1 MEDIENKLHK
11 LRVDLYTSDFVD
23 AEEKIRKFRSE
34 YSSIS
39 LNPYIEGKLT
49 MLLIDSY
56 SISGRLAEALDL
68 SINLQKSNDISD
80 NIRLLLTLIIAQTL
94 TDLGRSSEINAI
106 IETSLDDERY
116 LKPLNGWMF
125 LDILSFY
132 TFHSENSYKLFE
144 KQLKNIEDYLGI
156 ALDRNNI
163 GNSISTTRHSWLSE
177 KTTLNDIR
185 SSKSLLSMEEYKRSI
200 LDFISIA
207 KFKPH
212 ILEAERLI
220 GSLQ

>member
-1 MEDIENKLHK
+1 
-11 LRVDLYTSDFVD
+11 
-23 AEEKIRKFRSE
+23 
-34 YSSIS
+34 
-39 LNPYIEGKLT
+39 
-49 MLLIDSY
+49 MLLIESY
-56 SISGRLAEALDL
+56 SISGQLAEALDL
-68 SINLQKSNDISD
+68 SINLQTSNDISD
-80 NIRLLLTLIIAQTL
+80 NTRLLLTLIIVQTL
-94 TDLGRSSEINAI
+94 TDLGRASEINAV

-132 TFHSENSYKLFE
+132 TFHSENSFE
-144 KQLKNIEDYLGI
+144 KQLKIIEDHLGI

-163 GNSISTTRHSWLSE
+163 GNSISTTRRSWLSE
-177 KTTLNDIR
+177 KKTLNDIR

-200 LDFISIA
+200 LKFISIA

-220 GSLQ
+220 GSL

>member
-1 MEDIENKLHK
+1 MKDIENKLSNLK
-11 LRVDLYTSDFVD
+11 VDLYTSDFVD

-34 YSSIS
+34 HSSIS
-39 LNPYIEGKLT
+39 LNPYIEGQLT
-49 MLLIDSY
+49 LLLVESY
-56 SISGRLAEALDL
+56 SISGRLSEALDL

-80 NIRLLLTLIIAQTL
+80 NIRLLLTLIIVQTL
-94 TDLGRSSEINAI
+94 ADLGRVSEINAV

-116 LKPLNGWMF
+116 LKLLNGWMF

-132 TFHSENSYKLFE
+132 TFHSENSFE
-144 KQLKNIEDYLGI
+144 KQLKIIEDHLGI

-163 GNSISTTRHSWLSE
+163 GNSIGSTRRSWLSE
-177 KTTLNDIR
+177 KKTLNDIR
-185 SSKSLLSMEEYKRSI
+185 SSISILSMEDYKTSI
-200 LDFISIA
+200 FEFISIS

-220 GSLQ
+220 GSL